1 MNILRDVEFSRNNG
15 FLAIRIVST
24 GRLKCLQQNL
34 KVRKDDGII
43 EGDPRVWVFAN
54 EHHWTDS
61 EGNER
66 LHNHE
71 RGFLA
76 GTHEDGEKFLRHCS
90 MAGFEVEYAG
100 FFVPLSN
107 GERTIA
113 VIREKP
119 YADFPEFEQLMVRS
133 GRYPSLQQLMD
144 LLEREMGDTQVQK
157 QEGTLEEPQQEGTLE
172 PQKGDESDES

>member
-1 MNILRDVEFSRNNG
+1 MNVHRDVESAKNNG
-15 FLAIRIVST
+15 YLAVRIVST
-24 GRLKCLQQNL
+24 GRLRCLQQNL

-54 EHHWTDS
+54 EGVWADS

-66 LHNHE
+66 IHHHV

-76 GTHEDGEKFLRHCS
+76 GTHEDGEKFLRHCVI
-90 MAGFEVEYAG
+90 AGFEVEYAG
-100 FFVPLSN
+100 FYVPLSN

-119 YADFPEFEQLMVRS
+119 YADFTEFEQLMVRS
-133 GRYPSLQQLMD
+133 DQPPSLQQLTD
-144 LLEREMGDTQVQK
+144 IVEGEMGDAK
-157 QEGTLEEPQQEGTLE
+157 EP
-172 PQKGDESDES
+172 